1 MQFNRRLIVSSLAAL
16 LFVPDSKAGTAPD
29 MTVFKDPSCG
39 CCGAWVSHIRRAGFT
54 VSVVNNEAMDAVK
67 KQYGVP
73 DALTSCHTAVIDGYV
88 VEGHVPSAEITRL
101 LKERPNAKGLAVAGM
116 PKNSPGM
123 EVIGAPAERF
133 SVILF
138 DEDRDPTE
146 YAVYSGSMRIS

>member
-1 MQFNRRLIVSSLAAL
+1 MKLNRRMFVSALAVAV
-16 LFVPDSKAGTAPD
+16 FVPESKAGTTPE
-29 MTVFKDPSCG
+29 MTVYKDPNCG

-54 VSVVNNEAMDAVK
+54 VSVVDNAAMDEIK

-73 DALTSCHTAVIDGYV
+73 NALTSCHTAVIDGYV
-88 VEGHVPSAEITRL
+88 VEGHVPSAEINRL
-101 LKERPNAKGLAVAGM
+101 LKERPEAKGLAVAGM

-123 EVIGAPAERF
+123 EIAGAPAEKF

-138 DEDRDPTE
+138 NADRDPTE